1 MSLGIFKNLQIDEA
15 IQSYYESS
23 PLKQNTIF
31 VLSLRLWFEY
41 EADCAE
47 LYNLLT
53 SEEIDVPYFR
63 FINVELVTDDPLKL
77 KSWMNRM
84 SSVLPKYKNNIE
96 IEKKFRVDKESSRPN
111 TMTVTYTGLPV
122 YKKLV
127 GDGSKWV

>member
-96 IEKKFRVDKESSRPN
+96 IEKKV
-111 TMTVTYTGLPV
+111 
-122 YKKLV
+122 
-127 GDGSKWV
+127 

>member
-15 IQSYYESS
+15 IQSYNESS
-23 PLKQNTIF
+23 PLKQNAIF

-41 EADCAE
+41 EGDCAE

-53 SEEIDVPYFR
+53 SEEIDSPYFR
-63 FINVELVTDDPLKL
+63 FIDVELVTDNPLKL

-96 IEKKFRVDKESSRPN
+96 IEKKFRVDKESSRSN
-111 TMTVTYTGLPV
+111 IMTVTYTGLPV